1 MKDHAEKIVRAARL
15 LPHEGRVGCAVP
27 WRFADLKGQL
37 IELSEEIPFG
47 ALTFASELILAAQQ
61 ADEPVGWISARSSIF
76 YPPDMAEN
84 GVDISAI
91 SVVSVSGEREAA
103 WACDLLIR
111 SGAFGFVIVDLEAA
125 RRLTD
130 ASVAR
135 LIHLSRRHG
144 TVVLFLTVSGA
155 QQPSLSSLV
164 SLRGVVRRR
173 STTAGRGAAGPSPF
187 FCEVTTVKDKHQ
199 APGRK
204 LTRRYDG
211 PIGVC

>member
-1 MKDHAEKIVRAARL
+1 MKDHAEKIVRAAHL
-15 LPHEGRVGCAVP
+15 LPHEEPKGDVAS
-27 WRFADLKGQL
+27 WRFSDLKGQL

-47 ALTFASELILAAQQ
+47 ALTFTSELILAAQQ

-91 SVVSVSGEREAA
+91 TVVSVSDEREAA
-103 WACDLLIR
+103 WTCDLLIR
-111 SGAFGFVIVDLEAA
+111 SGAFGFVVVDLEAA

-130 ASVAR
+130 AAVAR

-144 TVVLFLTVSGA
+144 TVVLFLTVAGA
-155 QQPSLSSLV
+155 GQPSLSSLV

-173 STTAGRGAAGPSPF
+173 SATAGRGSTRPSFF
-187 FCEVTTVKDKHQ
+187 FCEVTTVKDKHR